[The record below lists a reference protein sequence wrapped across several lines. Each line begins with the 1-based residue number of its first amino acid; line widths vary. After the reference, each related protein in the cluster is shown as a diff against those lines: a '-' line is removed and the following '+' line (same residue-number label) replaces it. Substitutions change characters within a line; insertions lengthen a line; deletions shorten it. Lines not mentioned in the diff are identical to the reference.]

1 VNGIEVQCKDAVDLL
16 RSLKP
21 ETVQT
26 IIADPP
32 GGLTFPSSWRE
43 GGFEPRAF
51 LQASFEALLEGGAL
65 YLFTRWESYPMWLG
79 LVPEGL
85 ELKNNIV
92 WVTNNWSAGDLAGN
106 FGDQYETI
114 LFFTKGRHRRRGRR
128 WSNVWQFPRVL
139 PKKLRVPAEKPVDL
153 VARIIEAS
161 AIAGDLVVDPYCG
174 SGTTGEALQ
183 RFRGIRGVLG
193 DLDPKMVRMTCERI
207 GISAPHGL
215 PQTSSL
221 LPPCP
226 IHRLVP
232 PDPHLWGIYPD
243 DLARFMR
250 RTEAESSIEEGT
262 WDVLSS
268 IETLERME
276 DE

>member
-1 VNGIEVQCKDAVDLL
+1 MDLL
-16 RSLKP
+16 QGLKP
-21 ETVQT
+21 ATAQT

-32 GGLTFPSSWRE
+32 GGVVFPSGWRE

-51 LQASFEALLEGGAL
+51 LQASARALVDGGAL
-65 YLFTRWESYPMWLG
+65 YLLTRWESYPAWLG
-79 LVPEGL
+79 MAPEEL

-92 WVTNNWSAGDLAGN
+92 WVKDGWSAGDLAGN

-128 WSNVWQFPRVL
+128 WPNVWHFPRVSA
-139 PKKLRVPAEKPVDL
+139 KKLRSPTERPVDL

-161 AIAGDLVVDPYCG
+161 AVVGDLVVDPYCG

-183 RFRGIRGVLG
+183 RFRGIRGILG
-193 DLDPKMVRMTCERI
+193 DLDPQMVRLTCERLELPLPENLP
-207 GISAPHGL
+207 GKSA
-215 PQTSSL
+215 L

-226 IHRLVP
+226 IHRIVP

-250 RTEAESSIEEGT
+250 RSDTESGYVEEGT
-262 WDVLSS
+262 SDVLSS
-268 IETLERME
+268 IEAIERME
-276 DE
+276 EEE